1 MKRKSTREF
10 DWTSKSSRRTIAP
23 DVSEV
28 IESNDQEAERQEQ
41 EEEDIRREMEEERI
55 QREQGTASSKKKKKK
70 PKYSLKRS
78 KKRMISKK
86 QYKELIKKRQHH
98 KKLTPSQRKKLD
110 HALFVNYCS
119 CVKSLKYDKKVKD
132 YLEYPVCMSSIY
144 KKRGFEVPKGVTAR
158 CSKYKH

>member
-1 MKRKSTREF
+1 MEKLTKNGKAWVKAAAKDMEKR
-10 DWTSKSSRRTIAP
+10 TSRKNTK
-23 DVSEV
+23 
-28 IESNDQEAERQEQ
+28 N
-41 EEEDIRREMEEERI
+41 
-55 QREQGTASSKKKKKK
+55 KKK

-78 KKRMISKK
+78 KKRMISKTK
-86 QYKELIKKRQHH
+86 YKELIQKRQHH

-110 HALFVNYCS
+110 HALFINYCS
-119 CVKSLKYDKKVKD
+119 CVKSLKYDPKVKD